1 MAKKRKMKKTVGKK
15 TGDRRQETSVDNAG
29 GKVTCTLGVKTSAS
43 YQSQDFSLSA
53 ELPIQPGEKAGD
65 AIDRCYNL
73 VDAKF
78 EDLVSGTLDNLIG
91 HCLDKKTEGKRRT

>member
-1 MAKKRKMKKTVGKK
+1 MTKKKKMKKK
-15 TGDRRQETSVDNAG
+15 TGVRRQETSVDNVG

-65 AIDRCYNL
+65 ALDRCYVL
-73 VDAKF
+73 VEAKF

-91 HCLDKKTEGKRRT
+91 HCLDKKNAGKRP

>member
-1 MAKKRKMKKTVGKK
+1 MAKKKKVRRK
-15 TGDRRQETSVDNAG
+15 TGTVTEKKSVDNTG

-65 AIDRCYNL
+65 AMDRCYNL

-78 EDLVSGTLDNLIG
+78 EDLVSGTLDTLIG
-91 HCLDKKTEGKRRT
+91 HCIDKKNAGKRP